1 MVKDKMRLTTFSID
15 SVLRDQLEKTKDE
28 LGTQTIRSTIRALLL
43 LAQREGLIPF
53 AIPKLVFKDS
63 RPVIITGEPGSG
75 KTTLIKQLLMTQR
88 SVPTLIIDVND
99 EFRDSELPNN
109 KRFRGFKKIDVG
121 DVFKI
126 NWEKGGRLR
135 VVPNPNV
142 EVSKAEVDLIL
153 SSLNMNKLN
162 EFNPDILPSGVLSKW
177 IIVIDES
184 HRFILSPQFKPFIVE
199 ARKVT
204 KKVLIVCTDWRALEG
219 MGRIMKPFP
228 WESLEEKEEK

>member
-1 MVKDKMRLTTFSID
+1 MVKPEREEVTTFSLD
-15 SVLRDQLEKTKDE
+15 KLTREQLVKTKKE
-28 LGTQTIRSTIRALLL
+28 LGTATIRSTIRAVLL
-43 LAQREGLIPF
+43 LARREGLIPF
-53 AIPKLVFKDS
+53 AIPKLVFNDS

-88 SVPTLIIDVND
+88 KTPTLIIDVND
-99 EFRDSELPNN
+99 EFRDSDLPNN
-109 KRFRGFKKIDVG
+109 KKFKGFKKIDVG

-126 NWEKGGRLR
+126 DWEKGGRLR
-135 VVPNPNV
+135 IVPNPNV
-142 EVSKAEVDLIL
+142 EVSKVEVDLIL
-153 SSLNMNKLN
+153 SSLNMNKLTN
-162 EFNPDILPSGVLSKW
+162 FNPDILPSGILSNW

-184 HRFILSPQFKPFIVE
+184 HRFLLSPQFKPFIVE

-228 WESLEEKEEK
+228 WDIEELK

>member
-1 MVKDKMRLTTFSID
+1 MKDKNIETTFTID
-15 SVLRDQLEKTKDE
+15 KELRGLLLKTRDD
-28 LGTQTIRSTIRALLL
+28 LGTKNIRATIRAVIL
-43 LAQREGLIPF
+43 LARREGLIPF
-53 AIPKLVFKDS
+53 AVPHLVFKDS

-88 SVPTLIIDVND
+88 NIPTLIIDVND
-99 EFRDSELPNN
+99 EFKDSELPNK

-153 SSLNMNKLN
+153 SSLNMNN
-162 EFNPDILPSGVLSKW
+162 
-177 IIVIDES
+177 
-184 HRFILSPQFKPFIVE
+184 
-199 ARKVT
+199 
-204 KKVLIVCTDWRALEG
+204 
-219 MGRIMKPFP
+219 
-228 WESLEEKEEK
+228 